1 MWCSSDRKEKQ
12 AFMLQA
18 LIDFCN
24 KEGYEMEICQLY
36 TYLKIRKL
44 IYQ

>member
-1 MWCSSDRKEKQ
+1 
-12 AFMLQA
+12 MLHA
-18 LIDFCN
+18 LINFCN